1 MDNRLFAV
9 VDTNVIV
16 SALISR
22 RIDSSP
28 MKVMGYLYSGR
39 IIPIWNE
46 EIITEY
52 EEVLSRE
59 KFHLNAEDIE
69 EALAVFRKFGLQI
82 DKAPVP
88 DVADFPDPKDI
99 VFYEVKRSK
108 EDAYLV
114 TGNIKHFPHEPHVV
128 TPRELVDLLDQQ
140 Q

>member
-1 MDNRLFAV
+1 MDNRVFAV

-22 RIDSSP
+22 RLDSSP
-28 MKVMGYLYSGR
+28 MKVMEYLYSGR

-59 KFHLNAEDIE
+59 KFHLNAEDIG
-69 EALAVFRKFGLQI
+69 EALAVFRKFGLQM
-82 DKAPVP
+82 DKTPAPEV
-88 DVADFPDPKDI
+88 VDFPDPKDI
-99 VFYEVKRSK
+99 VFYEVKMSQ

-114 TGNIKHFPHEPHVV
+114 TGNTKHFPHEPHVV
-128 TPRELVDLLDQQ
+128 TPREMVDILEG
-140 Q
+140 